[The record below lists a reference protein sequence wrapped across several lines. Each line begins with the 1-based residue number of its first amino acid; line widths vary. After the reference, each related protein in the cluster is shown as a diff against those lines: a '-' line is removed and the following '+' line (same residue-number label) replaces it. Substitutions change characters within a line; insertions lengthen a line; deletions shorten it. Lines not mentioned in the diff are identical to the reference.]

1 MILYSAHRRLPSRP
15 GLQTLVGITLLGLI
29 LPGCTAKSNM
39 ITAIAIN
46 PHHPNILFIATND
59 SVYKSR
65 DDGATWITVT
75 EGLGHARILSLA
87 VDPTNASIIYAGTLG
102 DAVYRSVDGGN
113 RWSIIN
119 AGMKEHVA
127 YVNAFVFHPQNP
139 QTIFAATTVGIFKT
153 INGGMMWED
162 MPTKGMDS
170 VYTVSFALDPTN
182 PNILYAGTSGGVYK
196 SVNGGMTWKEA
207 NNGLIRLEPGTALSL
222 GVNSLVLDPVKTTT
236 LYAGTTQGAFK
247 TVDGAA
253 SWIKIQEGIGEEF
266 VAAVLVHPTE
276 KVTLFTA
283 TQTGVYKT
291 KDGGEH
297 WTGLNNG
304 LTNRNIR
311 ALAMHPKDPNIMYA
325 GTQGGLFK
333 TIDGGSS
340 WIALVIGP
348 KVHG

>member
-1 MILYSAHRRLPSRP
+1 MIALI
-15 GLQTLVGITLLGLI
+15 GIALFGYL
-29 LPGCTAKSNM
+29 LPGCTGHSNM
-39 ITAIAIN
+39 VTAIAIN
-46 PHHPNILFIATND
+46 PHHPNILFITTND

-75 EGLGHARILSLA
+75 KGLGHARILSLA
-87 VDPTNASIIYAGTLG
+87 VDPANGSIIYAGTLG

-127 YVNAFVFHPQNP
+127 YVNGFVFHPQDP
-139 QTIFAATTVGIFKT
+139 QTILAATTVGIFKT
-153 INGGMMWED
+153 INGGMMWQE

-170 VYTVSFALDPTN
+170 VYTVSAVMDPTAT
-182 PNILYAGTSGGVYK
+182 NILYAGTSGGVYK

-207 NNGLIRLEPGTALSL
+207 NNGLLHLEPGTALSL
-222 GVNSLVLDPVKTTT
+222 GVNALAMDPVKSTT

-253 SWIKIQEGIGEEF
+253 SWTKIQEGIGEEF
-266 VAAVLVHPTE
+266 VAAIVVHPTE
-276 KVTLFTA
+276 KMTLFVG

-297 WTGLNNG
+297 WDTLNNG
-304 LTNRNIR
+304 LTNLNIR

-333 TIDGGSS
+333 TIDRGAH
-340 WIALVIGP
+340 WTDLMIKP
-348 KVHG
+348 KG